1 MCFSR
6 CNSLNLTGLMLTKGD
21 IKISCLIWLIV
32 SYDASC
38 EGYLDTV
45 MIINAKLSRARRV
58 ARPRVTKLTGKNCQV
73 RG

>member
-45 MIINAKLSRARRV
+45 MIINAKLLVLSPGRAV
-58 ARPRVTKLTGKNCQV
+58 WPGQE
-73 RG
+73 